1 MAHED
6 LIKAASVEHKKGRR
20 AQLPYVL
27 FLDSSLSDFYF
38 HVAMFNETSRCL
50 LLTPFPRLHLLQLP
64 LLLLALLLLVLLY
77 NCLLLELFAKA
88 CDWLP
93 NRCRSKGWS
102 SAV

>member
-1 MAHED
+1 
-6 LIKAASVEHKKGRR
+6 
-20 AQLPYVL
+20 
-27 FLDSSLSDFYF
+27 
-38 HVAMFNETSRCL
+38 MFNETSRCL

-93 NRCRSKGWS
+93 NRCHFELSTTLEGQVVAKKGRWRQRQAQTQKERQVEEVGRSGP
-102 SAV
+102 VQVE